1 MRKSLLILILATF
14 ILTVPAMAGSEKTD
28 AKSIGNLNFT
38 DKVVYFLDH
47 TNDPA
52 EGNWITMGF
61 QNEEKGVKLPEP
73 IKLTYNGPKHK
84 DYGGASGTLN
94 KEENESY
101 TIKYPSTSSY
111 TILPV
116 FLPDENVTMSF
127 HGDSYLKGQNVEI
140 YLFKLTQNCAQKL
153 LDSLLAGDIGNLNTL
168 FKDSVGEKYEKH
180 FITLDNY
187 GDISDYD
194 LGCLDAGNY
203 CIVMVQKNEDES
215 LTVLSSTVFIVT
227 EYELCISSSSSI
239 VKGNNLNITMSLEGA
254 PYNNYSYGA
263 VLIREQA
270 YKANIE
276 INSNGTKNGTSII
289 VNDIDLVDE
298 FDINS
303 SNYRSKLTKKEL
315 QTEIQTF
322 IGEGK
327 GTISIGESGQNKL
340 SLTAF
345 DLPVGSYYLFVGAYS
360 PGKGLVGL
368 SQKDIEIRSKA
379 SSKKDNDEEE
389 SSESE
394 ENIKRKDSC
403 KKFVSKDKRI
413 KFEFNNSATPIN
425 YIIFTSKNTAGNIK
439 ATVEELKGKS
449 SLTSIEPEGV
459 VYKYINIWVGNSD
472 FANSKNIKD
481 AIVGFKVGKE
491 WIDESHINIDTITLQ
506 HYSKDQWNSL
516 ETEKIN
522 EDDKYVYFEAETS
535 SFSPFA
541 ITASKNILENEEK
554 TVNEDLYTSEFGQ
567 QDNSEL
573 VMESKM
579 PSKENRS
586 LWSKA
591 ASIFIGFLAII
602 LIGVFLRRK
611 ADLKK

>member
-1 MRKSLLILILATF
+1 
-14 ILTVPAMAGSEKTD
+14 MAGSEKTD

-38 DKVVYFLDH
+38 DRVVYFLDH

-180 FITLDNY
+180 FIKLDNY

-203 CIVMVQKNEDES
+203 CIVAVQKNEDES

-254 PYNNYSYGA
+254 PYNNYTYGA

-315 QTEIQTF
+315 QKEIQTF

-368 SQKDIEIRSKA
+368 SQKDIEIKSKA
-379 SSKKDNDEEE
+379 SSKNDNDEEE
-389 SSESE
+389 SSESK

-449 SLTSIEPEGV
+449 SLTSTEPEGV
-459 VYKYINIWVGNSD
+459 VYKYINIWVGNSG

-611 ADLKK
+611 ADQKK

>member
-38 DKVVYFLDH
+38 DRVVYFLDH

-180 FITLDNY
+180 FIKLDNY

-203 CIVMVQKNEDES
+203 CIVVVQKNEDES

-254 PYNNYSYGA
+254 PYNNYTYGA

-368 SQKDIEIRSKA
+368 SQKDIEIKSKA
-379 SSKKDNDEEE
+379 SSKNDNDEEE
-389 SSESE
+389 SSESK

-449 SLTSIEPEGV
+449 SLTSTEPEGV
-459 VYKYINIWVGNSD
+459 VYKYINIWVGNSG

-611 ADLKK
+611 ADQKK

>member
-1 MRKSLLILILATF
+1 LRKSLLILILATF

-38 DKVVYFLDH
+38 DRVVYFLDH

-180 FITLDNY
+180 FIKLDNY

-203 CIVMVQKNEDES
+203 CIVVVQKNEDES

-254 PYNNYSYGA
+254 PYNNYTYGA

-368 SQKDIEIRSKA
+368 SQKDIEIKSKA
-379 SSKKDNDEEE
+379 SSKNDNDEEE
-389 SSESE
+389 SSESK

-449 SLTSIEPEGV
+449 SLTSTEPEGV
-459 VYKYINIWVGNSD
+459 VYKYINIWVGNSG

-611 ADLKK
+611 ADQKK

>member
-1 MRKSLLILILATF
+1 LRKSLLILILATF